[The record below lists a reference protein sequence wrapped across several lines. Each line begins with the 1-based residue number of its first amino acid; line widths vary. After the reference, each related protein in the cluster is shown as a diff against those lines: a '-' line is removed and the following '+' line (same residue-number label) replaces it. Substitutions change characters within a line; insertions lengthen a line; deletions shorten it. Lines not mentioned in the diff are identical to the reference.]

1 MTKLIKNFIFIL
13 EGLTFNKSFSMNIS
27 SISMEINRK
36 SGINIWDI

>member
-13 EGLTFNKSFSMNIS
+13 EGLTFNKRFQFDIS

>member
-1 MTKLIKNFIFIL
+1 MTKLIKNSIFIL
-13 EGLTFNKSFSMNIS
+13 EGLTFNKRFHVDIS